1 MGSRSR
7 AREQALQIL
16 YFIDLTGTAVDEAL
30 RLFHANFESEEEEF
44 EFACT
49 LVTGITGKL
58 AELDQKIEGCS
69 ENWRLSRMPRIDR
82 NILRMG
88 AFEIL
93 FAPEIP
99 PAVAMDEAIELA
111 KKYGEEHSPP
121 FVNGILDRISKNRE
135 KGI

>member
-30 RLFHANFESEEEEF
+30 KLFHANFESEAEEF
-44 EFACT
+44 EFART
-49 LVTGITGKL
+49 LVAGIGGKQ

-82 NILRMG
+82 NILRLG
-88 AFEIL
+88 AFELL

-99 PAVAMDEAIELA
+99 PAVAMDEAIDLA